1 MLYLCICVFVFVY
14 LCMRHL
20 VISVLISLD
29 QELSE
34 NVWFVWSK
42 TSYSGDV
49 TMRDV
54 RTTTNDD
61 KQGKIMLLSLWMLE
75 GWVSQY
81 ICIYRV
87 FCRLSRVAVEYRKY
101 RVNKKYRSGV
111 TVRDIQYVK
120 YVKYIKYTSNIQ
132 NISNILYFFKSVL
145 GVNSR
150 SAVSCVTLSYVELPW
165 VAKVTL

>member
-1 MLYLCICVFVFVY
+1 MYGLYGLKHHTVEMLPCGT
-14 LCMRHL
+14 
-20 VISVLISLD
+20 D
-29 QELSE
+29 
-34 NVWFVWSK
+34 
-42 TSYSGDV
+42 G
-49 TMRDV
+49 
-54 RTTTNDD
+54 RTDGRTND

-81 ICIYRV
+81 IYIYRV

-111 TVRDIQYVK
+111 TVRDIQYIE

-150 SAVSCVTLSYVELPW
+150 SAVSCVTLSYVELLSCPELQRW
-165 VAKVTL
+165 YCNIGLSENWDLAWPALT